1 MENRSLEQIEGDAWG
16 DPPADAT
23 KLMTTV
29 HELRRKPVDTLSPED
44 LRVLIGQK
52 VGLDALVPL
61 ALSRLERDPLLE
73 GDYYPGDVLVSV
85 LKVPEDYWSAH
96 PQQLLDVKRVIESV
110 DDPDLKADIDDFHHR
125 VPR

>member
-85 LKVPEDYWSAH
+85 LKVPEEYWSAH